1 MKKIGITGG
10 VGSGKSL
17 VLAHLEEKYHAA
29 VFQADLIAH
38 QVQLPGEECYQKL
51 LTCFGREILRE
62 DGLIDRKKLGDIV
75 FADRKKLSLLNSI
88 VHPQVN
94 RRIREI
100 ANTEEKKGQNIFV
113 LEAALLT
120 DKIYRE
126 ILDEIWYIHVVEPV
140 RRKRLRTSRGYSEE
154 RIDQIFTS
162 QPSEEIFFNASDYVI
177 ENSGD
182 FADTCRQISFRLTGK
197 DQ

>member
-1 MKKIGITGG
+1 MRKIGITGG

-17 VLAHLEEKYHAA
+17 VLAHLERDYHAA
-29 VFQADLIAH
+29 IFQADLIAH
-38 QVQLPGEECYQKL
+38 QVQLPGEVCYREVL
-51 LTCFGREILRE
+51 SNFGRGILRE

-75 FADRKKLSLLNSI
+75 FADSGKLRLLNSI
-88 VHPQVN
+88 VHPAVN

-100 ANTEEKKGQNIFV
+100 MDEEEKKESNMFV

-140 RRKRLRTSRGYSEE
+140 RRERLMISRGYSKE
-154 RIDQIFTS
+154 RIEQIFTS
-162 QPSEEIFFNASDYVI
+162 QPPEAVFFDACDYVI
-177 ENSGD
+177 ENSGE
-182 FADTCRQISFRLTGK
+182 FEDTCRQISLRLAGK
-197 DQ
+197 QP